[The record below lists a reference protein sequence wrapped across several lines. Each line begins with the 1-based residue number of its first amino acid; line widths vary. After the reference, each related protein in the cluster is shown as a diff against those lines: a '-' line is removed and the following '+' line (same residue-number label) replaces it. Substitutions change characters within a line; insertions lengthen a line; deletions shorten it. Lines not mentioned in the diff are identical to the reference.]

1 MRSLLR
7 TLAVACFC
15 APSFFASPLSAQA
28 PASAKPAS
36 TAVST
41 AIQLLQVTSVRKLPD
56 GLEITSGKAV
66 MRITA
71 VRDDVL
77 RVRISRDG
85 TFGSDDSWA
94 VVPATEESKV
104 TVHPIGGS
112 GVAGFST
119 AALVV
124 RVEKSPLRLV
134 IEDKDGQVLSEDAP
148 GSPATFTNTAFRV
161 TKKSPVD
168 EHYYGLGDKPGP
180 LDRRGTAWSMWNTDA
195 YAWQESSNELYKDIP
210 FFLALRR
217 GVSYGIFLD
226 NTWRSSFDFDLSD
239 KSAIS
244 FGAENGPLDYYFI
257 YGPSP
262 KQVIA
267 NYTQLTGHT
276 PLPPMWTLGFQ
287 QSRYTYMP
295 ESRLLEVA
303 KTFRD
308 KQIPLDAIWLDIGF
322 QEKNRPFTVDTA
334 KFPTFTDM
342 VAQLT
347 QEKVHTIAITDLH
360 IAKVLDAGYAPY
372 NSGMAADAFVKN
384 PDGSVFSGVVWPGP
398 AVFPDFTR
406 EAACQWWGGLYKDF
420 YVDRGVS
427 GFWNDMNEP
436 SVFNG
441 PLKTMPLDVQHRI
454 DRTGHPSRVATH
466 AEIHNIYGMQN
477 SRCTEEGLLALKP
490 DQRPFVMT
498 RATYAG
504 GQRYAAT
511 WTGDNSSTWN
521 HMRISV
527 PQLLSMGVSGYTM
540 VGDDIGGYKGTPQ
553 PDLLTKW
560 LELGAFNPIDRDH
573 TEEGSA
579 DQEPWANGPE
589 HEAIAKRYIETRY
602 RLMPYLYTAAEEAS
616 RTGDPIMRPLFLEF
630 PRGVETVGDEFLFGA
645 ALLVAPQ
652 PYETLDEYEVTFPA
666 GSEWFDYWTGKRIEF
681 EKPDPNGGPN
691 VVPTVNHG
699 LRIKPQLDTLPVF
712 ARAGSIIPQQPLVQ
726 STGETPQGALELRVY
741 PPASSGTDCAGS
753 LYLDDG
759 KTFAYRKGAFLRESY
774 SCQTSATSTTV
785 KIAAHEGSY
794 SPWWQQAEVV
804 IYGATHAARSV
815 EVNGAAVE
823 DARYDAASGTVRV
836 TIPDVAT
843 GTEVRVAW

>member
-1 MRSLLR
+1 MFSVLR
-7 TLAVACFC
+7 PLTIAC
-15 APSFFASPLSAQA
+15 FFASSLFPSLAFAQT
-28 PASAKPAS
+28 S
-36 TAVST
+36 VST
-41 AIQLLQVTSVRKLPD
+41 QTNPATTVPLTQVTGVRRLPD
-56 GLEITSGKAV
+56 GVEILSGKAA

-71 VRDDVL
+71 LRDDIL
-77 RVRISRDG
+77 RVRVSQDG
-85 TFGSDDSWA
+85 TFGPEDSWA
-94 VVPATEESKV
+94 VTPELKTSHAE
-104 TVHPIGGS
+104 VHPFGGS
-112 GVAGFST
+112 GGTGFST

-134 IEDKDGQVLSEDAP
+134 IEDKDERVLSEDAVEY
-148 GSPATFTNTAFRV
+148 PAAFTGTAFRV

-168 EHYYGLGDKPGP
+168 EHYYGLGDKPGA
-180 LDRRGTAWSMWNTDA
+180 LDRRGRAFSMWNTDA
-195 YAWQESSNELYKDIP
+195 YGWQESSNELYKDIP
-210 FFLALRR
+210 FFLALRK

-226 NTWRSSFDFDLSD
+226 NTWRSSFDFDVAD
-239 KSAIS
+239 KNAIS
-244 FGAENGPLDYYFI
+244 FGAENGPLDYYFM

-267 NYTQLTGHT
+267 NYTLLTGRT
-276 PLPPMWTLGFQ
+276 PLPPMWSLGFQ
-287 QSRYTYMP
+287 QSRYSYVP
-295 ESRLLEVA
+295 ETRVLEVA
-303 KTFRD
+303 KSFRE

-322 QEKNRPFTVDTA
+322 QEKNRPFTIDTA

-360 IAKVLDAGYAPY
+360 IAKVPNAGYAPY
-372 NSGMAADAFVKN
+372 DSGVAADAFVKN
-384 PDGSVFSGVVWPGP
+384 PDGSVFTGVVWPGP

-406 EAACQWWGGLYKDF
+406 EASCKWWGGLYKDF

-454 DRTGHPSRVATH
+454 DMPGHPQRVATH

-477 SRCTEEGLLALKP
+477 SRCTQEGLLALKP
-490 DQRPFVMT
+490 EERPFVMT

-527 PQLLSMGVSGYTM
+527 PQLLSMSVSGYTM

-573 TEEGSA
+573 TEEGSG
-579 DQEPWANGPE
+579 DQEPWVNGPE

-630 PRGVETVGDEFLFGA
+630 PRDDETADNEFLFGA

-652 PYETLDEYEVTFPA
+652 PYETLDAYEVSFPA
-666 GSEWFDYWTGKRIEF
+666 GSEWFDYWTGKKVEF
-681 EKPDPNGGPN
+681 QKADPNAGPN
-691 VVPTVNHG
+691 VIPTVNYA
-699 LRIKPQLDTLPVF
+699 LRITPKLDTLPVF
-712 ARAGSIIPQQPLVQ
+712 ARAGSILPEQPLVQ
-726 STGETPQGALELRVY
+726 STGETPRGALELRVY
-741 PPASSGTDCAGS
+741 PPAASGIDCKGS

-759 KTFAYRKGAFLRESY
+759 KTFAFRNGEFLRESY
-774 SCQTSATSTTV
+774 GCEATAQGVTV
-785 KIAAHEGSY
+785 TIAKHEGSY
-794 SPWWQQAEVV
+794 APWWQQVEVV
-804 IYGATHAARSV
+804 IYGAPHAARSV
-815 EVNGAAVE
+815 EVNGAVVE
-823 DARYDAASGTVRV
+823 DARFDAADGTAHVMAPDVASGTE
-836 TIPDVAT
+836 IH
-843 GTEVRVAW
+843 VAW